1 MSLREL
7 NYSQGAQWVQARCTE
22 KTTDSEVS
30 TALQALAHAAARAD
44 ADCAVEGLFPGSALE
59 VLLSRDLDGKDP
71 SLPPLPVK
79 VELAAMRACL
89 SPLGEYV
96 GFIGMQ
102 RPLADYTREE
112 ALTLIDVVVTAYQDQ
127 MIEEHERMAA
137 KDRAFLEERLARQ
150 GQTSPKGVPF

>member
-71 SLPPLPVK
+71 SLQPLPVM
-79 VELAAMRACL
+79 VELAAMRAI
-89 SPLGEYV
+89 GEA
-96 GFIGMQ
+96 I
-102 RPLADYTREE
+102 TREMGD
-112 ALTLIDVVVTAYQDQ
+112 AGTKLLTLRVDGCGEIVVFQPEMRETVLLGTRTTLLTA
-127 MIEEHERMAA
+127 
-137 KDRAFLEERLARQ
+137 
-150 GQTSPKGVPF
+150 

>member
-7 NYSQGAQWVQARCTE
+7 NYSQGAQWVQARCTK

-79 VELAAMRACL
+79 VELAAMRAI
-89 SPLGEYV
+89 GEA
-96 GFIGMQ
+96 I
-102 RPLADYTREE
+102 TREMGD
-112 ALTLIDVVVTAYQDQ
+112 AGTKLLTLRVDGCGEIVVFQPEMRETVLLGTRTTLLTA
-127 MIEEHERMAA
+127 
-137 KDRAFLEERLARQ
+137 
-150 GQTSPKGVPF
+150 